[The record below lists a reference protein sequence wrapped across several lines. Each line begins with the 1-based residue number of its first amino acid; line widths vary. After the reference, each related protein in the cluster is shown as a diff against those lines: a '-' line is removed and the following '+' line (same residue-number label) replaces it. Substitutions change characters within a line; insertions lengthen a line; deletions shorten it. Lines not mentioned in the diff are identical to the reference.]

1 MRNLNFYG
9 ATSGM
14 IVQVI
19 DLNPNSIHKEI
30 ENVGQVQKY
39 VMSEETYEK
48 LPENFRKWKAKFI

>member
-1 MRNLNFYG
+1 
-9 ATSGM
+9 M